1 MDFYLII
8 WVLLMAL
15 ASNLCFFIIA
25 FIFKTDIFTDITYCL
40 SFILLS
46 TFIVIWKQNFSPVQ
60 ICLLVL
66 YNLWALRLGSYL
78 LTRIIITKVDH
89 RFDKIRHSFC
99 KFGLF
104 WILQALSVFIISL
117 PTIFALSLDEVYF
130 NTKFNYYLIIF
141 IFLALLF
148 LVIETIADCQKF
160 QFYLKKTKKDQFLN
174 YGLWKDCRH
183 PNYLGEIGFWYAM
196 TGLMLCDLFFN
207 NLNSDNLN
215 YLLHLLWLLSPL
227 YLNILLVKISGVPL
241 LEIKQWTKFQK
252 QVEYQT
258 YLKNTSCVLFYI
270 GKKGPIN
277 KVKKI
282 NSKK

>member
-8 WVLLMAL
+8 WVLLITL
-15 ASNLCFFIIA
+15 ANNLCFFIIA
-25 FIFKTDIFTDITYCL
+25 FIFKTDVFTDITYCL

-46 TFIVIWKQNFSPVQ
+46 TFVVIWKQNFSPVQ

-66 YNLWALRLGSYL
+66 YHLWALRLGSYL
-78 LTRIIITKVDH
+78 LTRVIITKVDH
-89 RFDKIRHSFC
+89 RFDKIRNHFC

-160 QFYLKKTKKDQFLN
+160 QFYLKKTKKEQFLN

-207 NLNSDNLN
+207 NLNSANLN

-241 LEIKQWTKFQK
+241 LEIKQWTKFHK
-252 QVEYQT
+252 QIEYQT

-282 NSKK
+282 NSK